1 MPVCELSLMC
11 QICQSFSTMLK
22 EAFVTA
28 MQPAGPLWRSADGP
42 SHSALCVSVSSHWPI
57 VEAGQ
62 ADPTSG
68 IWRGPCLVCVSASPC
83 LPCQGF
89 HCPPPLPFLNQT
101 PPKLHRS
108 GEIINCPFVLAAIST
123 EENKLMVMN
132 SYRVWFRCRLK

>member
-1 MPVCELSLMC
+1 MMATLSETAAHRHKQRSFIAFLKNIKMSLFPVRPSLCELSLMC

-42 SHSALCVSVSSHWPI
+42 SHPALCVSVSSRWPI

-68 IWRGPCLVCVSASPC
+68 IRRGPCLVCVSASPVSPVRDSIV
-83 LPCQGF
+83 L
-89 HCPPPLPFLNQT
+89 PPPSF
-101 PPKLHRS
+101 
-108 GEIINCPFVLAAIST
+108 
-123 EENKLMVMN
+123 
-132 SYRVWFRCRLK
+132 